1 MPFGGRCA
9 RMAHMD
15 SKPRESL
22 GSRLGFLL
30 LSAGCAIGLGNVWRF
45 PWVVGKNG
53 GAFFVLLYLAFLA
66 LLGLPVLTMEFSM
79 GRASRKSPLHM
90 YRVLAPERRV
100 WAWHGPL
107 CFVGNYLLMMFY
119 TIVCG
124 WMVLY
129 FAKYA
134 TGGLTGLDPAGVDA
148 AFGGMLADPVMLCTA
163 TALVVVLGFFILS
176 MGLQAGVERIT
187 KWMMLALLGMM
198 AVIAVHN
205 CLLDGAGRGLDFYLR
220 PNLDRF
226 LHAKGGPARVCVEAM
241 NQAFFTLSLGIGS
254 MAIFGSYIGRER
266 TLLGE
271 SANVAFLDTF
281 VAIVAGLI
289 IFPAC
294 SAFLAGANASMPDA
308 ARLEKVFSGPGLIF
322 VTLPKV
328 FNAMPGGR
336 VWGTLFFVFM
346 TFAAFSTVLAVFEN
360 ILAMTMDRTGWARP
374 KACAVCCA
382 LMYVLS
388 LPCALG
394 FNLLSGFQPLGEGSC
409 VLDLEDFLVSNIL
422 LPLGALLFTLFCCHR
437 FGWGWEKFVAEA
449 NEGRG
454 PKIRPWMRFYCAW
467 IVPAIVLVIFL
478 LGLWDKFGPQG

>member
-1 MPFGGRCA
+1 MENE
-9 RMAHMD
+9 
-15 SKPRESL
+15 SRESL
-22 GSRLGFLL
+22 GSRLGFIL

-53 GAFFVLLYLAFLA
+53 GAFFVLLYLVFLA

-79 GRASRKSPLHM
+79 GRASQKSPLRM
-90 YRVLAPERRV
+90 YGVLAPEKKS
-100 WAWHGPL
+100 WSWHGPVCL
-107 CFVGNYLLMMFY
+107 VGNYLLMMFY

-148 AFGGMLADPVMLCTA
+148 AFDGMLGDPTTLCTA

-187 KWMMLALLGMM
+187 KWMMLALLAMM
-198 AVIAVHN
+198 TVIAVHN
-205 CLLDGAGRGLDFYLR
+205 CLLDGAAKGLDFYLK
-220 PNLDRF
+220 PNVGRF
-226 LHAKGGPARVCVEAM
+226 LAKGPVRVCVEAM

-254 MAIFGSYIGRER
+254 MAIFGSYIGRDR

-271 SANVAFLDTF
+271 SATVASLDTF

-294 SAFLAGANASMPDA
+294 SAFLAGGYATMPDTA
-308 ARLEKVFSGPGLIF
+308 HLEKVFSGPGLIF

-328 FNAMPGGR
+328 FNTMAGGR
-336 VWGTLFFVFM
+336 IWGTLFFVFM

-360 ILAMTMDRTGWARP
+360 ILAMTMDRTGWDRR
-374 KACAVCCA
+374 KASSVCCA
-382 LMYVLS
+382 LVFVLS

-394 FNLLSGFQPLGEGSC
+394 FNLLAGFQPLGEGTC
-409 VLDLEDFLVSNIL
+409 VLDLEDFVVSNLL

-437 FGWGWEKFVAEA
+437 FGWGWGKFAAEA

-454 PKIRPWMRFYCAW
+454 PKVRPWMRFYCAW
-467 IVPAIVLVIFL
+467 IVPAIILAIFL
-478 LGLWDKFGPQG
+478 LGLWDKFGPKG